1 MRTQGKPIS
10 RELSGEEL
18 QHLAEAYAYL
28 MELAERDPRNIWLCQ
43 GILTALADFDLHIGE
58 TYGRVATSP
67 YVELNEYLLYLLDIQ
82 KPAESKEQRAYEKK
96 TLAQFRAIIME
107 FIKQYAPGF
116 DDSCIRSKHKSLKPV
131 EED

>member
-1 MRTQGKPIS
+1 MRTHGKPIS

-28 MELAERDPRNIWLCQ
+28 MELAERDPHNVALCQ
-43 GILTALADFDLHIGE
+43 GILTALADFDLHVGE
-58 TYGRVATSP
+58 TYGRVAISP

-82 KPAESKEQRAYEKK
+82 KPASKAQRVYEKK
-96 TLAQFRAIIME
+96 ALAQFKAMVTE
-107 FIKQYAPGF
+107 FIRQYAPDF
-116 DDSCIRSKHKSLKPV
+116 DASCTRSKHKSLKPV